1 MTGLV
6 SRSLGAAEYR
16 RCLAAAGFTVESEY
30 EDEGENH
37 YVRCGQGPGAA
48 MRGRAATQIRRVLST
63 NRSTSLSAYSIKP
76 LAPIRC

>member
-37 YVRCGQGPGAA
+37 YYYAVKVQA
-48 MRGRAATQIRRVLST
+48 RR
-63 NRSTSLSAYSIKP
+63 
-76 LAPIRC
+76 